1 MPIAHPIYVVAACD
15 EYKFRATFRFPFHA
29 HWFKPFSVCS
39 RMPNTALHRNSRC
52 PRPFNVTFHL
62 FLLVALHHC
71 RHRLWVSLIR

>member
-1 MPIAHPIYVVAACD
+1 MSSPAMPI
-15 EYKFRATFRFPFHA
+15 EFHSHVPDSGFVPGDA
-29 HWFKPFSVCS
+29 GKEFVSKQVPAQ
-39 RMPNTALHRNSRC
+39 PANNALHRNSRC